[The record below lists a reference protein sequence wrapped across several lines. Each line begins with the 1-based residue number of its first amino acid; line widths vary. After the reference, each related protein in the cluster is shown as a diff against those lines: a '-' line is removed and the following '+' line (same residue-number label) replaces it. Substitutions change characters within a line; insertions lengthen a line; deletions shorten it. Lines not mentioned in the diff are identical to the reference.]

1 MPPRGD
7 TRNGQ
12 QNSLLLHLQL
22 DTVPMYNGD
31 RISGRCA
38 SGKLQAPPLPEMK
51 LDCPR
56 GRRAEAWIIR
66 RTLRNLLTNDFCYCY
81 QSSTRP

>member
-51 LDCPR
+51 LSPWKASGSLDHKKNS
-56 GRRAEAWIIR
+56 A
-66 RTLRNLLTNDFCYCY
+66 
-81 QSSTRP
+81 